1 MVHYIYP
8 VHKAFHYSF
17 ICYDT
22 CVPVFIPYLQVELQL
37 DLEEVRK
44 EIEQLKEQKQHP
56 IAHANFCQRR
66 ASLEASIF
74 FKSPSISLLLQWCQA
89 VCAIYGVTVSF
100 FMNYEGSVF
109 R

>member
-37 DLEEVRK
+37 NLEEVRK